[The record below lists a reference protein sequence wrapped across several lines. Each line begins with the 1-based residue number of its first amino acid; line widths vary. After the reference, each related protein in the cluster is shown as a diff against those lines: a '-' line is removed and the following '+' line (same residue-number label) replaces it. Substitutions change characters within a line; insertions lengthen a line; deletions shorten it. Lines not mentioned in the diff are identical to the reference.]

1 MFVLVLS
8 VLVSFPAQADV
19 AQKDVEAMI
28 ARTVQDQ
35 ANIQGQALKFM
46 ESIKKGNRSC
56 QMQPE
61 ALPSNTE
68 KTPSTLLVFVT
79 LSMNGG
85 AMSDEMLKAY
95 ARDLRKVGGRLVIRG
110 LIDDSFL
117 KTAKR
122 LKELGIE
129 VDIDPTVF
137 ETFKVE
143 CVPVIIHTKGRPGSY
158 NGPYDRMIG
167 SVSVLHAL
175 EEFER
180 DGDLDA
186 THLLKKIRGAA

>member
-1 MFVLVLS
+1 MLVLVLS
-8 VLVSFPAQADV
+8 VLISFPAQADV

-61 ALPSNTE
+61 ALSSKE
-68 KTPSTLLVFVT
+68 KKASSTLLVLVT
-79 LSMNGG
+79 LSM
-85 AMSDEMLKAY
+85 SDEALKSY
-95 ARDLRKVGGRLVIRG
+95 ARDIRKIGGRLVIRG

-122 LKELGIE
+122 LKQLGIE
-129 VDIDPTVF
+129 VDIDSTVF
-137 ETFKVE
+137 DQFKVE
-143 CVPVIIHTKGRPGSY
+143 QVPTFIHAKGRSGAYESVH
-158 NGPYDRMIG
+158 DRIIG

-180 DGDLDA
+180 GGDLYA
-186 THLLKKIRGAA
+186 VSLLKKLRGAS